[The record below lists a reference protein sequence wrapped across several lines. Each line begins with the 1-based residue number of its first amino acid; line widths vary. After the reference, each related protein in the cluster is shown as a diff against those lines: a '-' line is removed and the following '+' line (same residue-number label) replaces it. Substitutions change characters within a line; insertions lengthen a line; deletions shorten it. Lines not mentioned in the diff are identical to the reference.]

1 MFLSYELDNLMFS
14 YTMDGWWLHA
24 SSYDVSTYYIL
35 YCRDDVVSL
44 FFGRRGSRG
53 ISNFQLSQRDK
64 LISPKPK
71 PNSPHFLHAVDYL
84 KRMSVSPHSLLLE
97 RDSILKKSCPLN
109 PMFAHKLTNAQNYI
123 CIEIYLI

>member
-1 MFLSYELDNLMFS
+1 MAMWHN

-35 YCRDDVVSL
+35 YCCDDVCL
-44 FFGRRGSRG
+44 FFGGRG
-53 ISNFQLSQRDK
+53 ISNFELSQRDK

-84 KRMSVSPHSLLLE
+84 KRMSVSPHYLLLE
-97 RDSILKKSCPLN
+97 RDSIRKKSCPLN
-109 PMFAHKLTNAQNYI
+109 PMFA
-123 CIEIYLI
+123 LIN